1 MSSKKKNKSKPKT
14 NGATKKK
21 GPRQK
26 PLPGMEDRQI
36 ERLQDA
42 AMEYAEMRDAR
53 IAATA
58 SEVQSKK
65 ALLDLMHSYKKTR
78 YVHGNVYVEIV
89 PEGEKL
95 KVKILEE
102 GEEAPELKSSRQ
114 TSFEPSEMDDKES
127 PEKSDAE
134 DESESAAASA

>member
-1 MSSKKKNKSKPKT
+1 MSSKKKGKTKPKPKT
-14 NGATKKK
+14 NGAHKK

-36 ERLQDA
+36 EKLQDA
-42 AMEYAEMRDAR
+42 ALEYAEMRDAR
-53 IAATA
+53 IAASA
-58 SEVQSKK
+58 AEVQSKQ

-78 YVHGNVYVEIV
+78 YVHGNVFVEIV

-102 GEEAPELKSSRQ
+102 GEEAPEPKPSRQ
-114 TSFEPSEMDDKES
+114 TSFEPDEFEESEAK
-127 PEKSDAE
+127 EKSDAE
-134 DESESAAASA
+134 PEAAAASA